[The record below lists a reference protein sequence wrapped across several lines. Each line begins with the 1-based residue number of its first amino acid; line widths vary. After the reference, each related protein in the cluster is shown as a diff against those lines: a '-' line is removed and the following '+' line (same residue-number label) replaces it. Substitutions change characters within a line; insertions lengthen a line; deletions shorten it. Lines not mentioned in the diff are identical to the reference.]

1 MIEKIAIRDK
11 FNLFSEPWSPKI
23 IAELN
28 GQHVKLVRL
37 AGEFEWHLHEH
48 EDELFLVVDG
58 VLRILFRD
66 QELILAP
73 ASSASFPAA
82 SSTNR
87 WPTKRCRPCFSN
99 RPGPSTP
106 ETCEAAGRKI
116 ASSGSESPTSLLRRI
131 TGSACELH
139 RYRNE
144 PVSAV

>member
-66 QELILAP
+66 QELILGPGELCVIPRGVEHKPVADEEVQALLFEP
-73 ASSASFPAA
+73 AGTLNTGNMRSG
-82 SSTNR
+82 R
-87 WPTKRCRPCFSN
+87 TKDRL
-99 RPGPSTP
+99 
-106 ETCEAAGRKI
+106 EWI
-116 ASSGSESPTSLLRRI
+116 
-131 TGSACELH
+131 
-139 RYRNE
+139 
-144 PVSAV
+144 